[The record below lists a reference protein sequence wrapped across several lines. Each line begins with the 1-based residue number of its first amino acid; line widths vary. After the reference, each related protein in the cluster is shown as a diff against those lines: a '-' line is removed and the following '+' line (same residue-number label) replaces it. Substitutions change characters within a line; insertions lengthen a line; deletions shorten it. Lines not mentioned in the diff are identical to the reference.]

1 MDMDHT
7 SSDLSVQAKQNALA
21 QWFNANPNL
30 ASRGIDEPMWNAL
43 CTSIYPGAK
52 PDSIMMAVDYC
63 NARNL
68 DIMLKPVHLVPM
80 NVKDAQNNS
89 YAWRD
94 VPMPGIG
101 LYRIQAERTKNYAGA
116 DAAEFGP
123 EVTETL
129 VTKGGAKIDFTFPE
143 WCKYTV
149 YKQMAGGQIVSYTA
163 IEYWKENYANEGGTS
178 TAPNSMWKK
187 RPRAQLAKCTEAQV
201 LRKAWPEVGQEA
213 TAEEMEG
220 KAYVEA
226 KDVTPNSTA
235 STQAINTSEK
245 VSLNQIATLIEAAK
259 GAGLDESYV
268 CSVGNVKEISDLSA
282 IRFEPAMKHLKA
294 KLIKD
299 EIRL

>member
-1 MDMDHT
+1 MDTT
-7 SSDLSVQAKQNALA
+7 SSELSVQAKQNALA
-21 QWFNANPNL
+21 QWFNANPAL

-43 CTSIYPGAK
+43 CSSIYPGAK
-52 PDSIMMAVDYC
+52 SDSIMMAVDYC

-80 NVKDAQNNS
+80 NVKDAQTNN

-129 VTKGGAKIDFTFPE
+129 VTKGGVKIDFTFPE

-149 YKQMAGGQIVSYTA
+149 YKQMTGGKIVSYTA
-163 IEYWKENYANEGGTS
+163 IEYWKENYATEGGNA

-220 KAYVEA
+220 KAYVVEA
-226 KDVTPNSTA
+226 KDVTPA
-235 STQAINTSEK
+235 SAVPTQAINTTEK
-245 VSLNQIATLIEAAK
+245 VSAEQISALIETAK

-268 CSVGNVKEISDLSA
+268 CKVGNVKEISDLLA
-282 IRFEPAMKHLKA
+282 IRFEPAMKHLKG
-294 KLIKD
+294 KSIEG
-299 EIRL
+299 EIQL

>member
-1 MDMDHT
+1 MDMDTT

-21 QWFNANPNL
+21 QWFNANPAL

-43 CTSIYPGAK
+43 CSSIYPGAK
-52 PDSIMMAVDYC
+52 SDSIMMAVDYC

-80 NVKDAQNNS
+80 NVKDAQTNN

-123 EVTETL
+123 DVTETL
-129 VTKGGAKIDFTFPE
+129 ITKGNAKIEFTYPE

-149 YKQMAGGQIVSYTA
+149 YKQMAGGKIVSYTA
-163 IEYWKENYANEGGTS
+163 IEYWKENYATEGGNA

-226 KDVTPNSTA
+226 KDVTPTYSAPIEETVEIAYYPAQSFDKNFPKWE
-235 STQAINTSEK
+235 QAI
-245 VSLNQIATLIEAAK
+245 LNNRKTANEVIAMIESKGVLIETMK
-259 GAGLDESYV
+259 NKILKVGA
-268 CSVGNVKEISDLSA
+268 
-282 IRFEPAMKHLKA
+282 
-294 KLIKD
+294 
-299 EIRL
+299 

>member
-1 MDMDHT
+1 MDTT

-21 QWFNANPNL
+21 QWFNANPAL

-43 CTSIYPGAK
+43 CSSIYPGAK
-52 PDSIMMAVDYC
+52 SDSIMMAVDYC

-80 NVKDAQNNS
+80 NVKDAQTNN

-129 VTKGGAKIDFTFPE
+129 ITKGGAKIDFTFPE

-149 YKQMAGGQIVSYTA
+149 YKQMAGGKIVSYTA
-163 IEYWKENYANEGGTS
+163 IEYWKENYANEGGNS

-226 KDVTPNSTA
+226 KDVTPTYSAPIEETVEIAYYPAQSFDKNFPKWE
-235 STQAINTSEK
+235 QAI
-245 VSLNQIATLIEAAK
+245 LNNRKTANEVIAMIESKGVLIETMK
-259 GAGLDESYV
+259 NKILEVGA
-268 CSVGNVKEISDLSA
+268 
-282 IRFEPAMKHLKA
+282 
-294 KLIKD
+294 
-299 EIRL
+299 

>member
-129 VTKGGAKIDFTFPE
+129 VTKGGTTIDFTFPE

-149 YKQMAGGQIVSYTA
+149 YKQMAGGKIVSYTA
-163 IEYWKENYANEGGTS
+163 IEYWKENYATEGGTS

-201 LRKAWPEVGQEA
+201 LRKAWPEIGQEA

-220 KAYVEA
+220 KTYVEA
-226 KDVTPNSTA
+226 KDVTPTNA
-235 STQAINTSEK
+235 VSTQAINASEK
-245 VSLNQIATLIEAAK
+245 VSLDQIATLIETAK

-268 CSVGNVKEISDLSA
+268 CSVGNVNEISDLSA
-282 IRFEPAMKHLKA
+282 IRFEPAMKHLKG
-294 KLIKD
+294 KSIEG
-299 EIRL
+299 EIRV

>member
-1 MDMDHT
+1 MDTT
-7 SSDLSVQAKQNALA
+7 SNDLLVQAKHNALA
-21 QWFNANPNL
+21 QWFNANPAL

-52 PDSIMMAVDYC
+52 ADSIMMAVDYC

-80 NVKDAQNNS
+80 NVKDAQTNS
-89 YAWRD
+89 SAWRD

-123 EVTETL
+123 DVTETL
-129 VTKGGAKIDFTFPE
+129 ITKGNAKIEFTYPE

-149 YKQMAGGQIVSYTA
+149 YKQMAGGKIVSYTA
-163 IEYWKENYANEGGTS
+163 IEYWKENYATEGGNA

-220 KAYVEA
+220 KAYIEA
-226 KDVTPNSTA
+226 KDVTPTSA
-235 STQAINTSEK
+235 VPAQAINTTEK
-245 VSLNQIATLIEAAK
+245 VSAEQIAALIETAK

-268 CSVGNVKEISDLSA
+268 CKVGNVKEISDLSA
-282 IRFEPAMKHLKA
+282 IRFEPAMKHLKG
-294 KLIKD
+294 KSIEG
-299 EIRL
+299 EIQL

>member
-1 MDMDHT
+1 MDMDTT
-7 SSDLSVQAKQNALA
+7 SNDLLVQAKHNALA
-21 QWFNANPNL
+21 QWFNAKPAL

-52 PDSIMMAVDYC
+52 ADSIMMAVDYC

-80 NVKDAQNNS
+80 NVKDAQTGN

-123 EVTETL
+123 DVTETL

-143 WCKYTV
+143 WCKYKV
-149 YKQMAGGQIVSYTA
+149 YKQMAGGKIVSYTA
-163 IEYWKENYANEGGTS
+163 IEYWKENYATEGGNA

-226 KDVTPNSTA
+226 KDVTPSST
-235 STQAINTSEK
+235 STNPAISTSET
-245 VSLNQIATLIEAAK
+245 VSSEQAEALIKAAQS
-259 GAGLDESYV
+259 AGLDEGYV
-268 CSVGNVKEISDLSA
+268 CKVGNVEKLSDLQA
-282 IRFEPAMKHLKA
+282 IRFEPAMKHLKS
-294 KLIKD
+294 KIVEG
-299 EIRL
+299 EIQL